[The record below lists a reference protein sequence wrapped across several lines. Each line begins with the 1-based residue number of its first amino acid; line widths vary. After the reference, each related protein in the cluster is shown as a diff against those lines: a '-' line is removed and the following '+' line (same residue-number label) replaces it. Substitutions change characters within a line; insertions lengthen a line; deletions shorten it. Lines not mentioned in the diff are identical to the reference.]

1 MADYFLKNPQQKTII
16 LGDFNIA
23 PDPED
28 VWSHKQLL
36 KVVSHTLIEVEKLK
50 NLQKSLDFVD
60 THRFLAGKGVLGS
73 VIKLKPL
80 KRLKS
85 NLAFFNT

>member
-1 MADYFLKNPQQKTII
+1 MVNQQLQRLLRHDKFDHKLKFVDWMTQYFLEKSQQKTII

-36 KVVSHTLIEVEKLK
+36 KVVSHPPSEVEKL
-50 NLQKSLDFVD
+50 NYL
-60 THRFLAGKGVLGS
+60 
-73 VIKLKPL
+73 
-80 KRLKS
+80 
-85 NLAFFNT
+85 